1 MKEYAD
7 RVEHILREKED
18 LRKLQNQIA
27 EEEYGLV
34 KDLATRA
41 PEMLSINWTRLC
53 RATGVTPMRYRG

>member
-1 MKEYAD
+1 MKEYAE
-7 RVEHILREKED
+7 RAEHILREKED
-18 LRKLQNQIA
+18 LRKLQDQIA